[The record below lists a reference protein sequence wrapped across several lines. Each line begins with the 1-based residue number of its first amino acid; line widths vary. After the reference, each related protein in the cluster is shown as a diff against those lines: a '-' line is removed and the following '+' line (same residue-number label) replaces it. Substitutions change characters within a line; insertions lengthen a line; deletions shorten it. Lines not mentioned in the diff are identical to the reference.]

1 MIWWQWGWG
10 WSQKAQIS
18 VLPVLC
24 LFSSPDRME
33 AKPTVSSNWRYSQ
46 LLWSLSA
53 HRYCHRFMAFEL
65 NFHNLPHFAHW
76 GDNLC
81 AERQFFANIKTTR
94 FAQKPWFNTIKRG
107 AVCSSWFSAI
117 NKKEN
122 QINQRRN
129 EAGNQLLLS
138 LTTFSSS
145 FELHRIKASFASH
158 STAGQLTFFSFN
170 IWNKILDLCFKVI
183 EIFVIHIWISV
194 MIYFP
199 SKN

>member
-18 VLPVLC
+18 VLC
-24 LFSSPDRME
+24 LFSPPHRME
-33 AKPTVSSNWRYSQ
+33 VKPTVCSNWRYSQ

-107 AVCSSWFSAI
+107 AVCFAWFFAI

-145 FELHRIKASFASH
+145 FASKPLLHLIPLLANSPS
-158 STAGQLTFFSFN
+158 SVLTFETRF
-170 IWNKILDLCFKVI
+170 
-183 EIFVIHIWISV
+183 WIYV
-194 MIYFP
+194 LRL
-199 SKN
+199 